1 MNKRERLLAGAVA
14 ALVALWG
21 ANKLYGRYRSAIE
34 MRNGQVQSAK
44 SRLAEAS
51 LTLAKGRS
59 ALKQMAKL
67 QERSLP
73 TDLEKA
79 RSLYK
84 AWLLTK
90 AKNSGV
96 TVNDIKP
103 AAKTKTSTEYKAIGY
118 QIEAEGTLTSVVSLL
133 YEFYRSPLLH
143 QITKLKLTRPVGAP
157 QMQVSLEVEALCLPL
172 ATSTNDLPE
181 GDSKRPKLATVAEY
195 QKVLG
200 ERDIATVYSPPRPP
214 APPAANSTPG
224 APPKFNEA
232 EMARFTASVNSGAG
246 MQAWIYVLPTG
257 EMLHVVAG
265 DAVKIGA
272 IDGKIES
279 VEARSLILKTADKR
293 YLVRLGEYLLKGQE
307 LDAEGNPKPSPATE
321 PPKS

>member
-1 MNKRERLLAGAVA
+1 MNNRERILAGAVA
-14 ALVALWG
+14 ALVAMWG
-21 ANKLYGRYRSAIE
+21 GNKLYSRYRAAIDS
-34 MRNGQVQSAK
+34 RNAQVQSAK
-44 SRLAEAS
+44 SRLAEAN

-59 ALKQMAKL
+59 ALKEMTKL

-73 TDLEKA
+73 SDQEKA

-96 TVNDIKP
+96 TVNDIKQ
-103 AAKTKTSTEYKAIGY
+103 AAKTKTSTEFKAIGY
-118 QIEAEGTLTSVVSLL
+118 QIEAEGTLTNVVSLL
-133 YEFYRSPLLH
+133 YEFYHSPLLH
-143 QITKLKLTRPVGAP
+143 QITKLRLTRPVGAP
-157 QMQVSLEVEALCLPL
+157 HMQVSLEVEALCLPL
-172 ATSTNDLPE
+172 ATSANDLPE
-181 GDSKRPKLATVAEY
+181 GDSKRLKLASVGEY
-195 QKVLG
+195 QKVLSD
-200 ERDIATVYSPPRPP
+200 RDIATVYTPPRPP
-214 APPAANSTPG
+214 APPATNQASS
-224 APPKFNEA
+224 APPKFDEA
-232 EMARFTASVNSGAG
+232 EMARFTASVSNGTA

-265 DAVKIGA
+265 DAVKIGT

-279 VEARSLILKTADKR
+279 VEARSLILKAGEKR

-307 LDAEGNPKPSPATE
+307 LDAEGNPKPAPATE

>member
-1 MNKRERLLAGAVA
+1 MNKRERILAGAVA
-14 ALVALWG
+14 ALVAVWG
-21 ANKLYGRYRSAIE
+21 GNKLYGRYRNAIDT
-34 MRNGQVQSAK
+34 RNAQVQSAK
-44 SRLAEAS
+44 ARLADAS
-51 LTLAKGRS
+51 LTLTKGRS
-59 ALKQMAKL
+59 ALKQMTKL

-73 TDLEKA
+73 SDLEKA

-90 AKNSGV
+90 AKNTGV
-96 TVNDIKP
+96 TVTDIKQAP
-103 AAKTKTSTEYKAIGY
+103 KTKTNPQYKAIGY
-118 QIEAEGTLTSVVSLL
+118 QIEADGALSNVVSLL

-172 ATSTNDLPE
+172 ATSANDLPE
-181 GDSKRPKLATVAEY
+181 GDSKRPKLASVGEY

-200 ERDIATVYSPPRPP
+200 ERDIATVYTAPRPP
-214 APPAANSTPG
+214 APPNSAPG

-265 DAVKIGA
+265 DAVKIGN

-293 YLVRLGEYLLKGQE
+293 YLVRLGDYLLKGQE
-307 LDAEGNPKPSPATE
+307 LDAEGNPKPSPAAE